1 MKLQKS
7 STRRLVMIMLILAF
21 VGIAAIPVWAADI
34 KIGLISSL
42 TGPVSTYGQSVRN
55 SVEMAVDEINAAGGI
70 NGSKINLIIQ
80 DDKGDATEA
89 ANVTRYLIDREQVAL
104 IIGPVITPCV
114 MASAPIAQ
122 EAGIPLITPTGTGDS
137 ITAIGDYIFRAAY
150 KDSLQGSAM
159 ARFAR
164 EVLGLK
170 TAAIIYDIANDYSTG
185 LMNAFK
191 KTYEE
196 LGGKIVTIQSYTTGD
211 RDFSAQLTSILMAN
225 PEGLFI
231 PDYHS
236 AAGPILLQASQFG
249 INAAKLGVDGWDSPD
264 LKPLSGGNDEGGYFI
279 NHYSP
284 LDTREA
290 TVEFANKY
298 RERYGQEPDALAA
311 LGYDAVLI
319 VKATLEQANSTD
331 PVVIKDAMGTVKNVV
346 AATATIDMDPEG
358 TPYKPL
364 VILQIQDGIPIVVD
378 RVYP

>member
-7 STRRLVMIMLILAF
+7 STRRMVMIMLILAF

-70 NGSKINLIIQ
+70 NGSKINLIIR

-89 ANVTRYLIDREQVAL
+89 ANVTRYLIDREQVVL

-164 EVLGLK
+164 K
-170 TAAIIYDIANDYSTG
+170 C
-185 LMNAFK
+185 
-191 KTYEE
+191 
-196 LGGKIVTIQSYTTGD
+196 
-211 RDFSAQLTSILMAN
+211 SASR
-225 PEGLFI
+225 
-231 PDYHS
+231 
-236 AAGPILLQASQFG
+236 LQ
-249 INAAKLGVDGWDSPD
+249 P
-264 LKPLSGGNDEGGYFI
+264 
-279 NHYSP
+279 
-284 LDTREA
+284 
-290 TVEFANKY
+290 
-298 RERYGQEPDALAA
+298 
-311 LGYDAVLI
+311 
-319 VKATLEQANSTD
+319 
-331 PVVIKDAMGTVKNVV
+331 
-346 AATATIDMDPEG
+346 
-358 TPYKPL
+358 
-364 VILQIQDGIPIVVD
+364 
-378 RVYP
+378 